1 MIIISIGILNI
12 FGSNLCGSSHFQ
24 RCLFIVI
31 KQFFSATRSFHV
43 RNSNRKAR
51 EIQVTTYCSLVQ
63 ASGVSVSVEVKV
75 KYDEIKKKKTHRYL
89 IFFIKDEK
97 TIAIEKIGTAQRCA
111 EIVAFINV
119 FAPIDLNPFNNSR
132 VVWSTNTYHGQLSFS
147 LTKAVSKARV

>member
-1 MIIISIGILNI
+1 MS
-12 FGSNLCGSSHFQ
+12 
-24 RCLFIVI
+24 
-31 KQFFSATRSFHV
+31 
-43 RNSNRKAR
+43 
-51 EIQVTTYCSLVQ
+51 E
-63 ASGVSVSVEVKV
+63 EVKV

-111 EIVAFINV
+111 EIVAIINV